1 MVKENLNRN
10 DTIEKEKL
18 VFVDI
23 ILKNISWFI
32 LLGFLIVLSI
42 STKNFLSI
50 NNLINILTQTTVLG
64 LLVLGESV
72 VLLSGY
78 FDLTPEGTMIF
89 SLIVGIWLMAGT
101 NPLRSHLDLPP
112 VVCIAISL
120 LIGILIGFL
129 QSYLILYVRMNDFMT
144 SLATYITLTGA
155 SLLWL
160 KGGTIYP
167 LAESYR
173 SLGYKTVG
181 LIPISVI
188 VMIILYIIFQYILV
202 KTPFGVSVYAVGGNP
217 HAARATG
224 INNKKVI
231 MICFMISGFLAA
243 LAGWVLAGRLNS
255 ASGQLSTGIIF
266 NVMAAAVVGGISLKG
281 GSGSVIGAFS
291 GALLLVVIT
300 NAMTLNN
307 VNPYWVN
314 VVRGFVILFAI
325 FIDAVRSRRIN
336 INR

>member
-1 MVKENLNRN
+1 MVKE
-10 DTIEKEKL
+10 KL
-18 VFVDI
+18 AVVDI

-32 LLGFLIVLSI
+32 LLSFLIVLSI

-50 NNLINILTQTTVLG
+50 NNLINILTQATVLG
-64 LLVLGESV
+64 ILVLGESV
-72 VLLSGY
+72 VLISGH

-101 NPLRSHLDLPP
+101 NPIRSHLDLPP
-112 VVCIAISL
+112 FVCIIISL
-120 LIGILIGFL
+120 LIGIFIGFF
-129 QSYLILYVRMNDFMT
+129 QSYLILYVKMNDFMT
-144 SLATYITLTGA
+144 SLGTYITLTGA

-173 SLGYKTVG
+173 FLGYKTIG
-181 LIPISVI
+181 LIPISIILMI
-188 VMIILYIIFQYILV
+188 VLYIIFQYILV

-217 HAARATG
+217 HASRITG

-243 LAGWVLAGRLNS
+243 LAGWILAGRLNS

-281 GSGSVIGAFS
+281 GSGNVIGAFS

-300 NAMTLNN
+300 NAMTLSN

-314 VVRGFVILFAI
+314 VVRGLVILFAI
-325 FIDAVRSRRIN
+325 FIDALRARRIN
-336 INR
+336 INI